1 MRKEKAIKNIIF
13 TLGSQLIYIICG
25 FIVPKILMKGYGS
38 EIYALTTSITQF
50 LAYITLLES
59 GIGLVVKSSLY
70 KPIADKNEKEISAIL
85 YSTQKFFN
93 KIALAFII
101 YVIILCV
108 LYPMTKSASIFDAS
122 LTIGLIII
130 MGLSTFFEYFLG
142 MIYKLFLQADQK
154 SYVIS
159 IIQVITYVINVM
171 FIVILTY
178 FKLDIRIVKLASS
191 LIFILRPI
199 IQLLYVKKH
208 YNINLKSCNKNYVI
222 PNKRDGLSQH
232 IAGIINTN
240 TDVALLTMFSDM
252 VNVAIYAIYAMIV
265 SNVITLINSFTTG
278 TDAMF
283 GDMYARKEKKKL
295 NYAFDVYE
303 SIYLVIITI
312 IFACANVL
320 IVPFVSVY
328 TSGIEDA
335 NYIQGLFAFL
345 LVTAYFCQAI
355 KTPYNSLAFDA
366 GKFKETK
373 IGSWIEVGINIIIS
387 VLLVQKFGIVGVAVG
402 TLCSVI
408 YRGFSFIVYVSK
420 EILKRKVYISFKKIF
435 LSIIQYTL
443 IYFIC
448 KFIRINVLSYLDW
461 IIYAIIIFSI
471 STIVI
476 VLTTVMLNKNIVS
489 DIKELLTRSKK

>member
-1 MRKEKAIKNIIF
+1 MRKEKTIKNIIF
-13 TLGSQLIYIICG
+13 TLVSQVIYIICG
-25 FIVPKILMKGYGS
+25 FVVPKILMKGYGS
-38 EIYALTTSITQF
+38 EVYALTTSITQF

-59 GIGLVVKSSLY
+59 GIGLVVKSILY
-70 KPIADKNEKEISAIL
+70 KPIAEKNESEISAIL

-93 KIALAFII
+93 KIAIAFII
-101 YVIILCV
+101 YVVILCV
-108 LYPMTKSASIFDAS
+108 FYPMTKSASVFDVS
-122 LTIGLIII
+122 LTAGLIVI
-130 MGLSTFFEYFLG
+130 MALSTFFEYFLG

-154 SYVIS
+154 TYIIS
-159 IIQVITYVINVM
+159 IIQVITYVINVL
-171 FIVILTY
+171 FILLLTY
-178 FKLDIRIVKLASS
+178 LKLDIRLVKLASS

-199 IQLLYVKKH
+199 LQVIYVKKH
-208 YNINLKSCNKNYVI
+208 YNINLKKCDKNYVI
-222 PNKRDGLSQH
+222 PSKRDGLSQH

-240 TDVALLTMFSDM
+240 TDVALLTIFNNMAS
-252 VNVAIYAIYAMIV
+252 VAIYSVYSMIV
-265 SNVITLINSFTTG
+265 SSVITLINSFTTG
-278 TDAMF
+278 SDAMF
-283 GDMYARKEKKKL
+283 GDMYAKKEKEKL
-295 NYAFDVYE
+295 RHAFDIYE
-303 SIYLVIITI
+303 SIYIMIITI
-312 IFACANVL
+312 IFVCTNVL
-320 IVPFVSVY
+320 IVPFVSIY
-328 TSGIEDA
+328 TMEINDVD
-335 NYIQGLFAFL
+335 YIQNLFAFF

-387 VLLVQKFGIVGVAVG
+387 LVLVQKYGIVGVAVG

-408 YRGFSFIVYVSK
+408 YRGFSFVRYVSK
-420 EILKRKVYISFKKIF
+420 EILERKIFISLIKIF

-476 VLTTVMLNKNIVS
+476 VVTTVMLNKNIVS